1 VPSRKSLL
9 KILVTLAA
17 IAALLLPA
25 AIVFGAG
32 WIRIHA
38 PEDVNRREL
47 TPIEAWVA
55 LALFYVFWAGVVM
68 VGLVYVLD
76 HIGYKFTPVDVPKRE
91 GRRKR
96 RRRLAGLGYLRTQE
110 APMPIQT
117 RRPGKKAARSN
128 GGAPGDGAGR
138 RPPSG
143 DRTRPPQQGGQEGP
157 QSPPPDPQQDRR
169 RPPPPDERGA
179 A

>member
-17 IAALLLPA
+17 IALLLAPA
-25 AIVFGAG
+25 AVVFGAG

-38 PEDVNRREL
+38 PADVNRREL
-47 TPIEAWVA
+47 TPIEAWAA
-55 LALFYVFWAGVVM
+55 LALFYIFWAGVVM
-68 VGLVYVLD
+68 VSLIYVLD
-76 HIGYKFTPVDVPKRE
+76 HIGYKFTPVDLPKRE

-96 RRRLAGLGYLRTQE
+96 RRRLAGLGYLRSQE

-117 RRPGKKAARSN
+117 RPPGKKAARSN
-128 GGAPGDGAGR
+128 GGPPRDGAGR
-138 RPPSG
+138 QPPSG
-143 DRTRPPQQGGQEGP
+143 RKPPPPQQGTQERS
-157 QSPPPDPQQDRR
+157 QAPPPDSREDRR
-169 RPPPPDERGA
+169 QPPPDERGA